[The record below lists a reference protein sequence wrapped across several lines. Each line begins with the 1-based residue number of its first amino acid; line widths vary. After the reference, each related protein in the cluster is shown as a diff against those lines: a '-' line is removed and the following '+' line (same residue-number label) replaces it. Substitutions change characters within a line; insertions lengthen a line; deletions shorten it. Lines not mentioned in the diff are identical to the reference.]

1 VAMNADDS
9 SNTYVT
15 G

>member
-1 VAMNADDS
+1 VALNADDS